1 MAKSALRVLQIME
14 YVAAQRDGFT
24 HTDLARALDIPK
36 SSLTGLLRDLVST
49 GYLHK
54 SADSGIFT
62 IGVQVLPLANA
73 YLRGVNIVRLGQP
86 IIGRLFAKIHEYSML
101 CIPSELEYVIVCAES
116 VPTPVAHSL
125 QIGHRGPL
133 FCSAVGKAMLAFMP
147 PEQRDGILRKS
158 DRKPLTPHTKTDLKS
173 IKADLDNVRARG
185 IAVSSEENFVGVI
198 GVASPVLNASGV
210 PVASI
215 GVALPVGNYQ
225 AKHAEQIEIEVM
237 QAAREFS
244 GQLGWRG

>member
-14 YVAAQRDGFT
+14 YVAAQRDGFS
-24 HTDLARALDIPK
+24 HTDLAKALEIPK

-54 SADSGIFT
+54 NQETGVFT
-62 IGVQVLPLANA
+62 IGVQVLTLANA

-86 IIGRLFAKIHEYSML
+86 IIGSLFSQINEYSML
-101 CIPSELEYVIVCAES
+101 CIASELEYVIVCAES

-133 FCSAVGKAMLAFMP
+133 FCSAVGKAMLAYMP
-147 PEQRDGILRKS
+147 PDQSDAILRKS
-158 DRKPLTPHTKTDLKS
+158 DRKAITPYTRTDIKS
-173 IKADLDNVRARG
+173 IKADLDEIRKKG
-185 IAVSSEENFVGVI
+185 IAYSHQENFI
-198 GVASPVLNASGV
+198 GVTGVAAPVLNASGV

-215 GVALPVGNYQ
+215 GVALPTGAFESRRMKKIETQV
-225 AKHAEQIEIEVM
+225 KHAAKI
-237 QAAREFS
+237 FS
-244 GQLGWRG
+244 EQLGWRP